1 MFVPIIVPP
10 LPDSPTGSPGWP
22 ESGVVFGLMPSPLTT
37 ARKTPAWGDPTVY
50 PAPPSPGRIEAHERE
65 DRARIACEIKDG
77 TAVPMADPNP
87 LVQYRALIEIAI
99 EENIAIIA
107 DTNQVEYVVNDT
119 DRTPTP

>member
-50 PAPPSPGRIEAHERE
+50 PEPPSPGRIEAHERDE
-65 DRARIACEIKDG
+65 RARLERATEDE
-77 TAVPMADPNP
+77 TAVPMADPDP
-87 LVQYRALIEIAI
+87 ILQYRSLLERAL
-99 EENIAIIA
+99 EEGTARLA
-107 DTNQVEYVVNDT
+107 DQD
-119 DRTPTP
+119 